1 MQHGT
6 YEQFETEEANTN
18 VSLRNL
24 SEKRQKLYERLKK
37 LQKSTFG
44 TNNGSNDW
52 FQDLMTLGA
61 NFVIKILNLFLSVF
75 GLELPTLGPSEDKS
89 AISKTEPKISEIHN
103 VATNDFDFTPKLKKS
118 RPMAIKNFLRM
129 RSLNLPV
136 SEKILESITQ
146 SDLDILNT
154 LSDREAQNLIGTET
168 TRVLED
174 LQSMPRQGRQ
184 RDELLLIDESDFDV
198 PSAPLFSI

>member
-1 MQHGT
+1 MQQNT
-6 YEQFETEEANTN
+6 YEQFETEESHKND
-18 VSLRNL
+18 LFRNL
-24 SEKRQKLYERLKK
+24 SEKRQQLFERLKK
-37 LQKSTFG
+37 LQQSTFG
-44 TNNGSNDW
+44 TNSSSGDW
-52 FQDLMTLGA
+52 FQELLTLGA

-89 AISKTEPKISEIHN
+89 LPSKTEPEISETLTTT
-103 VATNDFDFTPKLKKS
+103 TNDFDFTPTLKKS

-146 SDLDILNT
+146 SDLDILST
-154 LSDREAQNLIGTET
+154 LSNQEAQNLIGTET

-174 LQSMPRQGRQ
+174 LQSIPRQRRQ
-184 RDELLLIDESDFDV
+184 RDELLLIDESDFDATSV
-198 PSAPLFSI
+198 PMLSI

>member
-1 MQHGT
+1 MQHDT

-24 SEKRQKLYERLKK
+24 SEKRQRLYERLKK
-37 LQKSTFG
+37 LQQSTFG

-89 AISKTEPKISEIHN
+89 AISKTEPEISETHT
-103 VATNDFDFTPKLKKS
+103 VDTNDFSFTPQLKKS

-129 RSLNLPV
+129 RSLNLTV

-146 SDLDILNT
+146 SDLDILSN
-154 LSDREAQNLIGTET
+154 LSDQEARTLIGTET
-168 TRVLED
+168 TNVLKT
-174 LQSMPRQGRQ
+174 LRSMPRQHRR
-184 RDELLLIDESDFDV
+184 RDELLLIDENDFDAT
-198 PSAPLFSI
+198 SAPMLSM

>member
-1 MQHGT
+1 MKHNT
-6 YEQFETEEANTN
+6 YEQFETEEANTK
-18 VSLRNL
+18 NL
-24 SEKRQKLYERLKK
+24 LINLGEKRKTLSERLKK
-37 LQKSTFG
+37 LQQSTFG

-52 FQDLMTLGA
+52 FQELMTLGA
-61 NFVIKILNLFLSVF
+61 NFIIKILNLFLSLV
-75 GLELPTLGPSEDKS
+75 GVELPTLGPSEGKS
-89 AISKTEPKISEIHN
+89 AISKTEPEISETHT
-103 VATNDFDFTPKLKKS
+103 ATTNDFGFTPQLKKS

-154 LSDREAQNLIGTET
+154 LSDQEARNLIGTET

-174 LQSMPRQGRQ
+174 LQSMPRKRRQ
-184 RDELLLIDESDFDV
+184 RDELLLIDENDFDAT
-198 PSAPLFSI
+198 SAPMLPI

>member
-1 MQHGT
+1 MQHDT
-6 YEQFETEEANTN
+6 YEQIEIEAPNTN
-18 VSLRNL
+18 DLFKNL
-24 SEKRQKLYERLKK
+24 SEKRQQLFERLKK
-37 LQKSTFG
+37 LQQSTFG
-44 TNNGSNDW
+44 TNSSSGDW
-52 FQDLMTLGA
+52 FQELLTLGA
-61 NFVIKILNLFLSVF
+61 NFVIKILNLFLSLI

-89 AISKTEPKISEIHN
+89 LPSKTEPEIFNTHT
-103 VATNDFDFTPKLKKS
+103 VATHDFDFIPKLKKS

-146 SDLDILNT
+146 SDLDILST
-154 LSDREAQNLIGTET
+154 LSNQEAQNLIGTET

-174 LQSMPRQGRQ
+174 LQSMPRQRRK
-184 RDELLLIDESDFDV
+184 RDELLLIDESDFDA

>member
-1 MQHGT
+1 MQQNT
-6 YEQFETEEANTN
+6 YEKLEIEEANTN
-18 VSLRNL
+18 DLFRNL
-24 SEKRQKLYERLKK
+24 SEKRQRLFERLKK
-37 LQKSTFG
+37 LQHSALG
-44 TNNGSNDW
+44 TNSGSNDW
-52 FQDLMTLGA
+52 FQELMTLGA

-89 AISKTEPKISEIHN
+89 LPSKSEPDISETLTTT
-103 VATNDFDFTPKLKKS
+103 TNDFDFTPKLKKS

-154 LSDREAQNLIGTET
+154 LSDLEARNLIGTET
-168 TRVLED
+168 KSILET
-174 LQSMPRQGRQ
+174 LQSMPRQRSQG
-184 RDELLLIDESDFDV
+184 DELSLIDESDFD
-198 PSAPLFSI
+198 APYAPMLSM